1 MTQNI
6 NQNIINSTKWTAIT
20 EIMAKLVAPIT
31 SMLLARLLTPEAFGV
46 VATISMVISFTEIFT
61 NAGFGR
67 YMVQHEFVDEVEL
80 EQCANVAFWSNF
92 SLSMFSWLII
102 IIFCEPIAT
111 LVGSPGYGLGVAI
124 AGANIPIAAF
134 STIQSC
140 LYSRKFDFKTLFYRR
155 LIGIIVPLVVTVP
168 LAFIVRNYWALLI
181 GALATNISNAIFLTL
196 RSDWRPRWYYK
207 WSQFKMMISFSVWSI
222 VESVTIWATSYT
234 DVFIIGTYLSAYYI
248 GIYKTS
254 MTTVNQFTTIVT
266 AATTPVL
273 FSALCRLQNDFHGFE
288 NVLLKFQKIVGIL
301 VVPIGI
307 GIFLFS
313 DVVTV
318 IMLGDQWAEATG
330 FIGLWGLFGTITV
343 LLSHYSSTVYRSMGK
358 PKLSAL
364 AQVLHM
370 AFVIPALLIA
380 VKYDFKVLYTTRS
393 LLRLQLVL
401 VDCLLMYFCIKLS
414 IWKMIKNIM
423 PSFIASGVMFVVG
436 FALRLITHNIVWSF
450 VFIAICIIV
459 YFAVLAR
466 FQAEK
471 NYMLHIKDYVV
482 SKYIKHKKKDL
493 I

>member
-1 MTQNI
+1 MAQSLN
-6 NQNIINSTKWTAIT
+6 NKVINSTKWTTIT
-20 EIMAKLVAPIT
+20 EVMAKLVAPIT
-31 SMLLARLLTPEAFGV
+31 SMVLARLLTPEAFGV

-61 NAGFGR
+61 NAGFGK
-67 YMVQHEFVDEVEL
+67 YMVQHEFVDEVEQ

-92 SLSMFSWLII
+92 SLSMLSWLII
-102 IIFCEPIAT
+102 IVFCEPIAT

-134 STIQSC
+134 SSIQSS
-140 LYSRKFDFKTLFYRR
+140 LYSRKFDFKTLFFRR

-168 LAFIVRNYWALLI
+168 LAFILRNYWALLI
-181 GALATNISNAIFLTL
+181 GTLTTHVSNAIFLTL
-196 RSDWRPRWYYK
+196 RSDWRPRLYYK

-222 VESVTIWATSYT
+222 VESVTIWATSYA

-254 MTTVNQFTTIVT
+254 MTTVNQFTTIIT

-273 FSALCRLQNDFHGFE
+273 FSALCRLQNDFYGFE
-288 NVLLKFQKIVGIL
+288 NMLLKFQKIVGIL
-301 VVPIGI
+301 VVPIGV

-343 LLSHYSSTVYRSMGK
+343 LLSHYASTVYRSMGK

-393 LLRLQLVL
+393 LLRLQSVL

-423 PSFIASGVMFVVG
+423 PSFVASGVMFVVG
-436 FALRLITHNIVWSF
+436 FALRMITHNIVWSF

-459 YFAVLAR
+459 YFVVLAR
-466 FQAEK
+466 FQAER

-482 SKYIKHKKKDL
+482 SKYIKHEKKDL